1 MEKYPAKYPQE
12 ENFSFRKL
20 ILERK
25 KDLCFLWNNRIKI
38 GIIGLSGGLLGLL
51 LSFIWPVSY
60 TARLSFVVEDV
71 KPGGGNLVSA
81 LAGQFGFDIGSLG
94 NTSGV
99 MAGENV
105 LELLKSNTILKNAL
119 LTPYD
124 DQKQLSLADAYAEKY
139 KLKERWESKYLDGA
153 SLKFSADRSTYTRLQ
168 DSLLQDIAERIVKK
182 ELSVYKPDKK
192 LGFFELSTTMKD
204 EKLASLLCS
213 RILEEGANFYI
224 QTKTKRLKVNVDR
237 LQARADSLSALLNRK
252 TYSAFSS
259 TAQLLDVNPAYVTAK
274 VGTEVKERDKMVLST
289 IYAEVV
295 KNLEASKTI
304 LAQETPTVQVVDR
317 PDLPLKKNRLKWYE
331 GIAFGGFF
339 AGLAAILFLLFV
351 KPAKRNN

>member
-1 MEKYPAKYPQE
+1 MEKYPANYPQE

-25 KDLCFLWNNRIKI
+25 QDLLYVWSHRMKI
-38 GIIGLSGGLLGLL
+38 TMIGLSGGVLGFA
-51 LSFIWPVSY
+51 LSFLWPVSY

-71 KPGGGNLVSA
+71 KPGGGSIVSA
-81 LAGQFGFDIGSLG
+81 LAGQFGFDMSALG

-124 DQKQLSLADAYAEKY
+124 AQARMSLADAYALQY
-139 KLKERWESKYLDGA
+139 KLKDRWESKYLDGGKL
-153 SLKFSADRSTYTRLQ
+153 SFPADRSQYSRLQ

-182 ELSVYKPDKK
+182 ELSVFKPDKK

-252 TYSAFSS
+252 TYSASSS
-259 TAQLLDVNPAYVTAK
+259 TAQLVDVNPAYVTAK
-274 VGTEVKERDKMVLST
+274 VGSEVKERDKMVLST

-304 LAQETPTVQVVDR
+304 LAQETPTVQIVDQ

-331 GIAFGGFF
+331 GIAYGGFF
-339 AGLAAILFLLFV
+339 AGMFYTLFLLFV